1 VQQCAAPNLRVRQ
14 TGGRRRERPME
25 IAAIVIIASVVL
37 YMLQQIEDSIR

>member
-1 VQQCAAPNLRVRQ
+1 LALGYPAGRCRSDLPLRRL
-14 TGGRRRERPME
+14 ME

>member
-1 VQQCAAPNLRVRQ
+1 ME
-14 TGGRRRERPME
+14 GPME

>member
-1 VQQCAAPNLRVRQ
+1 
-14 TGGRRRERPME
+14 ME